1 MHAACVRNIQ
11 DDDAGNSGRTGRAS
25 LRQLIDRLCPDGV
38 PFVKLGDYINI
49 YTGDQFNKRDMST
62 SGSYPVVNGGIN
74 PSGFIESYN
83 EPQDTITISQGGASA
98 GFVAWQATPF
108 WAGAHCYVIKPN
120 SKLIINRFLYFFL
133 KNKESYLQQMQHG
146 AGIPALN
153 RDKVKELKFPLIPIE
168 VQEEIVRILNTFSA
182 YAASLQAELQ
192 ARKEQYEYY
201 RNLLLTFNP
210 SACGC
215 GTDGEQEIKVTTC
228 GGGNYKIIWKTMG
241 EIGKFIRGKRFVR
254 TDIVEHGIPCIHY
267 GDMYTHYGLYASET
281 PVYINEEIAKKMR
294 FAEKNDVV
302 IVAAGENKEDL
313 GNALAWLGDEPAA
326 VHDAC
331 FIFRSE
337 MYPNYLSHI
346 CRTRNYH
353 RQVRMFANEA
363 KICSVSG
370 ADLSKVVIPLPPY
383 ELQVKI
389 ASILD
394 HFEALVNDL
403 TQGLP
408 AEIAAVRERYEYYRN
423 KLLTFKKRA

>member
-1 MHAACVRNIQ
+1 MSR
-11 DDDAGNSGRTGRAS
+11 
-25 LRQLIDRLCPDGV
+25 LKELIERLCPDGV

-83 EPQDTITISQGGASA
+83 EPRDTISISQGGASA
-98 GFVAWQATPF
+98 GYVAWQDTPF
-108 WAGAHCYVIKPN
+108 WAGAHCYVIRPD

-153 RDKVKELKFPLIPIE
+153 RDKIKELKFPLVPIE
-168 VQEEIVRILNTFSA
+168 VQEEIVRILDTFCA
-182 YAASLQAELQ
+182 YAAELQAELQ

-228 GGGNYKIIWKTMG
+228 GGGNYKVIWKAMG
-241 EIGKFIRGKRFVR
+241 EICDLSRGKVYSKDYLRNNSGSYPVYSSQTVNNGELGRISTYDIEGEYLSWTTDGAYAGSIFYRSGKFSITNVCGLIKPSKIIDIHFLHHWLTLQAPKHVYQGMGNPKLMSNQMSEIRVP
-254 TDIVEHGIPCIHY
+254 ILPIEHQ
-267 GDMYTHYGLYASET
+267 
-281 PVYINEEIAKKMR
+281 K
-294 FAEKNDVV
+294 
-302 IVAAGENKEDL
+302 
-313 GNALAWLGDEPAA
+313 
-326 VHDAC
+326 
-331 FIFRSE
+331 
-337 MYPNYLSHI
+337 
-346 CRTRNYH
+346 
-353 RQVRMFANEA
+353 
-363 KICSVSG
+363 
-370 ADLSKVVIPLPPY
+370 
-383 ELQVKI
+383 KI

-394 HFEALVNDL
+394 RFETLVNDL

-408 AEIAAVRERYEYYRN
+408 AEIAAVKERYEYYRN

>member
-1 MHAACVRNIQ
+1 MSR
-11 DDDAGNSGRTGRAS
+11 
-25 LRQLIDRLCPDGV
+25 LKELIERLCPDGV

-83 EPQDTITISQGGASA
+83 EPRDTISISQGGASA
-98 GFVAWQATPF
+98 GYVAWQDTPF
-108 WAGAHCYVIKPN
+108 WAGAHCYVIRPD

-153 RDKVKELKFPLIPIE
+153 RDKIKELKFPLVPIE
-168 VQEEIVRILNTFSA
+168 VQEEIVRILDTFCA
-182 YAASLQAELQ
+182 YAAELQAELQ

-228 GGGNYKIIWKTMG
+228 GGGNYKVIWKAMG
-241 EIGKFIRGKRFVR
+241 EICDLSRGKVYSKDYLRNNSGSYPVYSSQTVNNGELGRISTYDIEGEYLSWTTDGAYAGSIFYRSGKFSITNVCGLIKPSKIIDIHFLHHWLTLQAPKHVYQGMGNPKLMSNQMSEIRVP
-254 TDIVEHGIPCIHY
+254 ILPIEHQ
-267 GDMYTHYGLYASET
+267 
-281 PVYINEEIAKKMR
+281 K
-294 FAEKNDVV
+294 
-302 IVAAGENKEDL
+302 
-313 GNALAWLGDEPAA
+313 
-326 VHDAC
+326 
-331 FIFRSE
+331 
-337 MYPNYLSHI
+337 
-346 CRTRNYH
+346 
-353 RQVRMFANEA
+353 
-363 KICSVSG
+363 
-370 ADLSKVVIPLPPY
+370 
-383 ELQVKI
+383 KI

-394 HFEALVNDL
+394 RFEALVNDL

-423 KLLTFKKRA
+423 KLLTFKRIA